1 MRKMLILSLAAA
13 ALLATT
19 AASSA
24 QSLAYGRSGV
34 HQTQADFSTCSS
46 SRSACVRATTHRGD
60 STAGCERAYKACMR
74 TGTWDTYGYYGRR
87 VTGVARQ

>member
-1 MRKMLILSLAAA
+1 MRKVLILSLAAA

-24 QSLAYGRSGV
+24 QSGALGRSGV
-34 HQTQADFSTCSS
+34 HQPDLSTCSS
-46 SRSACVRATTHRGD
+46 NRLSCLRATTYRGH
-60 STAGCERAYKACMR
+60 STVGCHKAYRACMR

-87 VTGVARQ
+87 VSGVARQ

>member
-24 QSLAYGRSGV
+24 QSLAHGRSGV
-34 HQTQADFSTCSS
+34 HQPDFSTCSS
-46 SRSACVRATTHRGD
+46 GRSACLRATTYRGH
-60 STAGCERAYKACMR
+60 STVGCHKAFRTCMR

>member
-1 MRKMLILSLAAA
+1 MRKMLILSLAMA

-24 QSLAYGRSGV
+24 QSHALGRSGV
-34 HQTQADFSTCSS
+34 HQPDISTCSS
-46 SRSACVRATTHRGD
+46 NRLSCLRATNYRGQ
-60 STAGCERAYKACMR
+60 SNVGCHKAYRACMS

>member
-24 QSLAYGRSGV
+24 QSAAHGRSGV
-34 HQTQADFSTCSS
+34 HHPDMSTCSS
-46 SRSACVRATTHRGD
+46 NRLSCVRATTHRGR
-60 STAGCERAYKACMR
+60 STIGCERAFRACMR

-87 VTGVARQ
+87 VSGVARQ